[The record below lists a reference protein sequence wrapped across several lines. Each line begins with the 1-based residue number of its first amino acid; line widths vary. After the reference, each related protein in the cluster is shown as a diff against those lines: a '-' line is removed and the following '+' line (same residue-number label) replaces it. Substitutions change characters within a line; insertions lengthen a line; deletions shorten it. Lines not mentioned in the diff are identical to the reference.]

1 MTALLEEYGAKN
13 QEAVPALAEKTRE
26 IAACLEH
33 GESFEALMA
42 EYSIDSTHQDVQ
54 DPGFLFHPQSEN
66 WTEAFRAAS
75 AALEQPGDVSGPLLT
90 TAGVHIIK
98 YMGDE
103 PGGAHVLTEE
113 ENAALENSALEAAQL
128 EKLES
133 LMQAWRSDYEIVTD
147 FSVLSSDE

>member
-1 MTALLEEYGAKN
+1 
-13 QEAVPALAEKTRE
+13 
-26 IAACLEH
+26 
-33 GESFEALMA
+33 MA

-66 WTEAFRAAS
+66 WAEAFRAAS

-113 ENAALENSALEAAQL
+113 ENAALGEFRARSRAAGKARIADAGMAIGL
-128 EKLES
+128 
-133 LMQAWRSDYEIVTD
+133 
-147 FSVLSSDE
+147 

>member
-1 MTALLEEYGAKN
+1 
-13 QEAVPALAEKTRE
+13 
-26 IAACLEH
+26 
-33 GESFEALMA
+33 MA

-66 WTEAFRAAS
+66 WAEAFRAAS

-113 ENAALENSALEAAQL
+113 EMLP
-128 EKLES
+128 
-133 LMQAWRSDYEIVTD
+133 WRILRSKPR
-147 FSVLSSDE
+147 SWKSSNR